1 MIVIIK
7 VDIVLLFFTK
17 MLQKIRNAKIF
28 VGGLLF

>member
-7 VDIVLLFFTK
+7 VDIVRMNFTK
-17 MLQKIRNAKIF
+17 MLQKIQNAKIF